1 MAERN
6 GISFEPPVLSD
17 TAALNGLVKDMLKK
31 SKNKMKTLGILFGLF
46 MAFTGGASQDY
57 FYGLFIG
64 FTLLGAAYYNNQ
76 AWKKACKEEAQEM

>member
-1 MAERN
+1 MNNVTTCNKIVMAI
-6 GISFEPPVLSD
+6 G
-17 TAALNGLVKDMLKK
+17 G
-31 SKNKMKTLGILFGLF
+31 LGILFGLF
-46 MAFTGGASQDY
+46 MAFTGGAFQDY